1 MTVEDLMQYI
11 PGPDFPTGATIIGK
25 EGIAAAYATGRGRV
39 VIRARAFIEESA
51 RANRFAIIVTELP
64 YQVNKAALIEKI
76 AELVKAGRLDGIH
89 DLRDESDRNG
99 MRMVVEL
106 KREAQPRKV
115 LNNLY
120 KHTAMQSSF
129 GVNMLALVDGQLP
142 RVMTLKRVLQLHIE
156 HRQIIIRRRT
166 EYELERARRRA
177 HILEGLKIAL
187 DHLDAVIRTIR
198 ESRSAESARSNLMK
212 NFSLSEAQATA
223 ILDMQLRRLA
233 ALERKKIE
241 DEYKELL
248 KEIARLEDLLA
259 NPRKVLALIK
269 DDLTHLKDKFGDE
282 RRTKIVDASEELSDL
297 DLIPDVGVLVTLTT
311 RGYVKRLS
319 DEAYRTQRRGG
330 RGVTGVTMREED
342 GVQHITSANTHDSL
356 LFFTNRGRVFSIKT
370 YELPDSGRTAKGVP
384 IINLISI
391 MPDESITTLLPV
403 ASFDNAQYL
412 FMCTSGGTVKRT
424 PLSQFASVRSSGLIA
439 ITLDEGDDLAW
450 VRPTSGDDDM
460 ILVTEKAQAIRF
472 HEDDVRSMGRQAA
485 GVRGIRLA
493 AGDRVMAVDV
503 IDAETRELDLLIVS
517 DNGFGKRTRLSEFN
531 RQGRGGQG
539 VTAMKL
545 GAKNG
550 RVAGAQI
557 VREDEE
563 VMLISAHG
571 VVIRTPIAQVSRYG
585 RATQGVAV
593 MKLQPTD
600 SVASLAVLSERT
612 EDADVL
618 ADTLVELEAADT
630 ATKPSNGRASR
641 NGTSRAKKTP
651 S

>member
-1 MTVEDLMQYI
+1 M
-11 PGPDFPTGATIIGK
+11 
-25 EGIAAAYATGRGRV
+25 
-39 VIRARAFIEESA
+39 VI
-51 RANRFAIIVTELP
+51 
-64 YQVNKAALIEKI
+64 
-76 AELVKAGRLDGIH
+76 
-89 DLRDESDRNG
+89 
-99 MRMVVEL
+99 EL

-120 KHTAMQSSF
+120 KHTTMQSSF
-129 GVNMLALVDGQLP
+129 GVNMLALVDGQQP
-142 RVMTLKRVLQLHIE
+142 RVLTLKRVLQLHIE
-156 HRQIIIRRRT
+156 HRQEIIKRRT

-187 DHLDAVIRTIR
+187 DNLDAVIRTIR

-212 NFSLSEAQATA
+212 NFSLSEAQSTA

-241 DEYKELL
+241 DEYKEVL

-259 NPRKVLALIK
+259 NPRKILALIK
-269 DDLTHLKDKFGDE
+269 DDLNHLKEKFGDE

-391 MPDESITTLLPV
+391 LPDESITTLLPV
-403 ASFDNAQYL
+403 TSFDNAQYL
-412 FMCTSGGTVKRT
+412 FMCTRKGTVKRT

-439 ITLDEGDDLAW
+439 INLDEDTGDELAW
-450 VRPTSGDDDM
+450 VRPTSGDDEL
-460 ILVTEKAQAIRF
+460 ILVTEKAHGIRF
-472 HEDDVRSMGRQAA
+472 HESDVRSMGRQAA

-493 AGDRVMAVDV
+493 SGDRVMAVDV
-503 IDAETRELDLLIVS
+503 IDKETSPLDLLLVS
-517 DNGFGKRTRLSEFN
+517 DNGFGKRTRLDGFN
-531 RQGRGGQG
+531 R
-539 VTAMKL
+539 
-545 GAKNG
+545 
-550 RVAGAQI
+550 
-557 VREDEE
+557 
-563 VMLISAHG
+563 
-571 VVIRTPIAQVSRYG
+571 
-585 RATQGVAV
+585 
-593 MKLQPTD
+593 
-600 SVASLAVLSERT
+600 
-612 EDADVL
+612 
-618 ADTLVELEAADT
+618 
-630 ATKPSNGRASR
+630 
-641 NGTSRAKKTP
+641 
-651 S
+651 